1 MVSTLLFLKFSLYL
15 QVRSFACRIIWKGH
29 RPEAA
34 PRTGDF
40 RSRRAIWSLEERNR
54 ESDFRR
60 IARASG
66 DWEVSRMKDL
76 SEDKTQHSLDIGFL
90 SITESKRKGVHQLKS
105 EEFFFYEIFR
115 EFFFLSRLCCVCH
128 LYMPHGR
135 WYMVTF

>member
-15 QVRSFACRIIWKGH
+15 QVRSFACRIICKGH

-66 DWEVSRMKDL
+66 DWEVSRGPDL
-76 SEDKTQHSLDIGFL
+76 IEEGSSSAQKKKVRAPLGIPSLNTCLPLLMIILLG
-90 SITESKRKGVHQLKS
+90 IQVLK
-105 EEFFFYEIFR
+105 
-115 EFFFLSRLCCVCH
+115 
-128 LYMPHGR
+128 
-135 WYMVTF
+135 